1 MNKLLGGKIML
12 IEYLA
17 DRPDLI
23 PELAELHLAE
33 WGHLKPDQALQ
44 DRVAALNGCTGKSS
58 IPLGVVATNGNE
70 LLGSALLVAHDMSTR
85 QDLSPWLAGVFVKPA
100 CRKMGVA
107 TELIQ
112 RIESEAS
119 ALRIHRLYL
128 YTDKESDF
136 YAKRGWSIHDACE
149 YRGLAVT
156 VMFKN
161 L

>member
-1 MNKLLGGKIML
+1 ML

-33 WGHLKPDQALQ
+33 WGHLRPGQTLP
-44 DRVAALNGCTGKSS
+44 DRVSALKGCTGKAS
-58 IPLGVVATNGNE
+58 IPSTVVATNGQE

-85 QDLSPWLAGVFVKPA
+85 TDLSPWLAGVFVKPA
-100 CRKMGVA
+100 FRKAGVA
-107 TELIQ
+107 TKLIQ

-119 ALRIHRLYL
+119 ALGVNRLYL

-136 YAKRGWSIHDACE
+136 YSKRGWIIHEACE
-149 YRGLAVT
+149 YRGVAVT
-156 VMFKN
+156 VMLKN